1 MSEVTH
7 EFGSQATE
15 LKLSVVEA
23 YLRAYTTAL
32 KKKFQLCYFDMFAG
46 MGSRTVR
53 TSAREGDLVD
63 KPAPEIIETRR
74 GSAQIALDIQPEFDR
89 VVFAEKNSK
98 YCEELRV
105 LAAKYPTRTIEV
117 REGDANEI
125 IREEMKFLSVHQTRG
140 VMFIDPYGMNVDWE
154 TLTSVG
160 RTGAIDVWYLFS
172 LSGLY
177 RQAARD
183 IRNIDENKRKALTRM
198 LGTTGWEKELYSKE
212 TQTSLFGKE
221 ESYRRIADVRS
232 LENYVK
238 RRLETIF
245 TEVLPPL
252 ALPIDKK
259 PQMFSLFFA
268 ISSHNHKARALA
280 KRIAN
285 HILNSGNSSHV
296 LPR

>member
-46 MGSRTVR
+46 MGTRTVR
-53 TSAREGDLVD
+53 TSAREENLIDG
-63 KPAPEIIETRR
+63 PAPEKIETRR
-74 GSAQIALDIQPEFDR
+74 GSARIALDVKPEFDR
-89 VVFAEKNSK
+89 VVFAEKNPR
-98 YCEELRV
+98 YCQALRA
-105 LAAKYPTRTIEV
+105 LASQYPNRVIEV
-117 REGDANEI
+117 KEGDANEI
-125 IREEMKFLSVHQTRG
+125 IREEMKFLPVHHARG

-154 TLTSVG
+154 TLTAVG

-177 RQAARD
+177 RQAAHNIRD
-183 IRNIDENKRKALTRM
+183 IDENKRNALTRM
-198 LGTTGWEKELYSKE
+198 LGTTAWEKELYSKE
-212 TQTSLFGKE
+212 EQTSLFGRE
-221 ESYRRIADVRS
+221 ESYRRIANVKT
-232 LENYVK
+232 LENYV
-238 RRLETIF
+238 RQRLGTIF

-252 ALPIDKK
+252 ALPINEK

-268 ISSHNHKARALA
+268 ISSHNHKAIALA

-285 HILNSGNSSHV
+285 HILNSGKPSQV
-296 LPR
+296 